1 MHRTPSAQM
10 LNGSAT
16 TSASTVINGSAT
28 TGDLF
33 LLCIKK
39 KTENTT
45 RKLCDDRNWLM
56 WWLMLWIMMTKGQT
70 ISEWNYEVVISPK
83 IDFCPHY
90 TGQKSWQF
98 FFVFLEKRWLPKLI
112 LKLSDLIIWLSDESL
127 MTSCL
132 TIVYWLISDDFL
144 MTVSNMT
151 IILLIRPFHEY
162 FDTTRLNVVISIHST

>member
-1 MHRTPSAQM
+1 MLYISSCTYLVHSRYIHSRWCDSSFLTFDFYFIFSLFRDLEMHRTPSAQM

-70 ISEWNYEVVISPK
+70 ISEWIYEVVISPK

-98 FFVFLEKRWLPKLI
+98 FVSILEKFI
-112 LKLSDLIIWLSDESL
+112 LKITDL
-127 MTSCL
+127 
-132 TIVYWLISDDFL
+132 
-144 MTVSNMT
+144 
-151 IILLIRPFHEY
+151 
-162 FDTTRLNVVISIHST
+162 